1 MLLRDQYECPVC
13 LEICAEPV
21 ASECVHYF
29 CYACQKKILATPQHN
44 CPICRETFDKNIK
57 PQIDRN
63 LQLEIKFV
71 SPDEFDE
78 RKEDLKR
85 CGQWKGGKSE
95 LDIPKFTNKIPVQL
109 LFGNQYFLDQKEPKF
124 DNLSVG

>member
-1 MLLRDQYECPVC
+1 
-13 LEICAEPV
+13 
-21 ASECVHYF
+21 
-29 CYACQKKILATPQHN
+29 
-44 CPICRETFDKNIK
+44 
-57 PQIDRN
+57 
-63 LQLEIKFV
+63 LEIKFV

-109 LFGNQYFLDQKEPKF
+109 LFGNQYFL
-124 DNLSVG
+124 V